1 MALSKCIGRISPVN
15 KAFQHH
21 IFITTWPMNGQLANN
36 FPGQGK
42 KEAIL
47 LPVEKEKQKGSSQ
60 PNVVGDSKPSVCRH
74 GNQMQ

>member
-1 MALSKCIGRISPVN
+1 
-15 KAFQHH
+15 
-21 IFITTWPMNGQLANN
+21 MNGQLANN

-47 LPVEKEKQKGSSQ
+47 LPTEKEKQKGSSH